1 MKFSEE
7 DAKVLLANG
16 EAIQN
21 ILPENTTDAWE
32 TFAQEHDV
40 SVGCY
45 QVTLKKY
52 Y

>member
-16 EAIQN
+16 EDIQK

-32 TFAQEHDV
+32 AWAHEHDV
-40 SVGCY
+40 SVGFY